1 MKGGKYNFGRILP
14 TDIGPTRGQNAI
26 SGMAAA
32 VPAFM
37 QSYYQAQDFANQQ
50 AQQKIKNK
58 QMEDQLRIR
67 RDDQDLQRQGYGLQE
82 RGQNIRVAGM
92 LQTQAEQDRAQQ
104 RWMGTREDQQKY
116 REHQAAAE
124 EQKRLLSGL
133 HPSVYQYV
141 QGNTAV
147 EQNNFIRDNYAVL
160 SAESARALQDERN
173 QEVKFAGRK
182 AGAGAAARNA
192 ANLSSKKKEADMRAA
207 GFAQY
212 MTESDP
218 NFTGPPA
225 APGKDVIPYTPSAGA
240 NPLVQGLL
248 TRAKLTEAEYF
259 KELEDARRMGHETT
273 RGLDQ
278 SGGGYYVSPVAWGTK
293 SKELEIRLGR
303 PPLDIE
309 VLEELGKQV
318 TPQALYQIAKQ
329 KAAEGSRDAAEWIQL
344 YDASRSQQ

>member
-14 TDIGPTRGQNAI
+14 TDIGPSRGQNAI

-104 RWMGTREDQQKY
+104 RWMGTREDTQKY

-160 SAESARALQDERN
+160 SAESARALQDERD
-173 QEVKFAGRK
+173 QEVKLAGRK

-225 APGKDVIPYTPSAGA
+225 PPDPNAIAYVPSAGA
-240 NPLVQGLL
+240 NPEVIAAA
-248 TRAKLTEAEYF
+248 TRARMGAAEPF
-259 KELEDARRMGHETT
+259 KERAFGRTLLRDVNS
-273 RGLDQ
+273 GLAQ
-278 SGGGYYVSPVAWGTK
+278 QGGGYYVSPVMYGTK
-293 SKELEIRLGR
+293 YKELETTLGR
-303 PPLDIE
+303 KPMSTE
-309 VLEELGKQV
+309 VFEALAPQV
-318 TPQALYQIAKQ
+318 SPQALYQLAKQ
-329 KAAEGSRDAAEWIQL
+329 MAAEGDEDAAAWVAL
-344 YDASRSQQ
+344 YDSTRGQ